1 MKLNKKN
8 KLQQTSIKS
17 KINNNKKNSDQIGY
31 KNKMKG
37 IFCIFL
43 KRRERKKGGE
53 EKKNH
58 WNHIGSSLPPHASL
72 MDRPWWVA
80 SSIVSVGSI

>member
-1 MKLNKKN
+1 
-8 KLQQTSIKS
+8 
-17 KINNNKKNSDQIGY
+17 
-31 KNKMKG
+31 MKG

-53 EKKNH
+53 EKKNQ
-58 WNHIGSSLPPHASL
+58 WNHIGSPLPPHASL

>member
-43 KRRERKKGGE
+43 KRREKKKGGE
-53 EKKNH
+53 EKK
-58 WNHIGSSLPPHASL
+58 SLEPH
-72 MDRPWWVA
+72 R
-80 SSIVSVGSI
+80 